1 MICKNGMNMKNP
13 NYLWSKFA
21 LEIVYTLK
29 IDKIIKYLNK
39 FIKEITKC

>member
-1 MICKNGMNMKNP
+1 MICKNGMNMKNL
-13 NYLWSKFA
+13 NYLWSKFV

-29 IDKIIKYLNK
+29 IDKIIEYLNK